1 MIIITDYYFVFISD
15 AVPTKLQLRSLY
27 FPTAAITPR
36 EHEELRAA
44 ASSVCFLCITL
55 REGNAGTPP
64 VFLGNDFPC
73 SRKELC

>member
-1 MIIITDYYFVFISD
+1 MLL
-15 AVPTKLQLRSLY
+15 VPIKLQLRSLY

-36 EHEELRAA
+36 EHVELRAA
-44 ASSVCFLCITL
+44 ASSVCFLCVTL

-73 SRKELC
+73 STKELC